1 MHESLLTADYH
12 VHTDFSDDSRAPMDA
27 VVRRALELGLD
38 EICFTEH
45 VDHGIK
51 TVTN

>member
-1 MHESLLTADYH
+1 MRESLLTADYH

-38 EICFTEH
+38 EI
-45 VDHGIK
+45 
-51 TVTN
+51 